1 MNRSTKKGISPLIA
15 TVLLIGFSVALAAVV
30 MTWGLDYVKN
40 TQQNVGDKTQ
50 QFLKC
55 SDLNFEISDV
65 DCANDEVTVQNN
77 ANIDIANV
85 TLRMY
90 VGNDLIPISGEG
102 IPAFGNTHYSVP
114 TAGASKVEA
123 IVSIQGDNGAIACP
137 NNIKQYLSACP

>member
-1 MNRSTKKGISPLIA
+1 MNRTTKKGISPLIA

-30 MTWGLDYVKN
+30 MTWGLDYVRN
-40 TQQNVGDKTQ
+40 TQQNVGDKTE

-55 SDLNFEISDV
+55 SDLNFEISGV
-65 DCANDEVTVQNN
+65 DCANDRITVQNN

-90 VGNDLIPISGEG
+90 VGDDITPMNGEG
-102 IPAFGNTHYSVP
+102 IPAFGNTHYTTP
-114 TAGASKVEA
+114 TAGVEKVEA
-123 IVSIQGDNGAIACP
+123 MVSIKGTNGVITCQ